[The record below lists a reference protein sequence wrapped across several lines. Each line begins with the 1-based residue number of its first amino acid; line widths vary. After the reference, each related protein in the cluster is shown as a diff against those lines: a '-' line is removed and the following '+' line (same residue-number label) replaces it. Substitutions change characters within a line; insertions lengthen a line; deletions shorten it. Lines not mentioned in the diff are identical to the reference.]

1 GQLEPPPQ
9 QHLQPHLQQP
19 QQNQQQS
26 QQQQQF
32 WPSNPLLEDFESQL
46 SEIALSSS
54 FWQSFLLPLQPQQQ
68 QQELPPPPP
77 FYQSSSTL
85 DFTGTAEQLQSLSN
99 CYTLLH
105 EASNSRSA
113 TSSSTS
119 NDNMQR
125 RRSNSRRYA
134 QHRQMI
140 PSPPPLQPSASAFAS
155 EMPHH
160 GSTASHLGY
169 QQQQQQDSNAPMLAA
184 LMAANAQSN
193 LLNPSPLDHQPPPP
207 AHQQPQ
213 QHQRRQPGVP
223 TALQNAA
230 TANGG
235 LFTHLKVSTASEQH
249 HNLRSHAGSSS
260 SSQQQNN
267 LRRHH
272 QQQQQR
278 QASSN
283 NQASSSHSLHHHQ
296 QRQQHQQTSN
306 PALMACLN
314 GAGGGGI
321 GRADSTVGAVHHRKR
336 SGDFSFPTFDSSSA
350 QSVSSSIFGGAASI
364 VDEFLSGCSS
374 SSFSHHN
381 HHHQHH
387 HHHHHHSSP
396 SSARPDSVLPEELP
410 FFEHLNTLLKPTLL
424 RPSRSNG
431 HNQYQQQAHC
441 DLEFGMNPQ
450 QVKSVLSM
458 RTRDLASGRT
468 EYAVQVLIRCFHSEA
483 GTQPDAFPPGVN
495 LTVNSQPVLGLPA
508 PLPCR
513 PGSDPVRPGRP
524 VNISGLCRLS
534 ASSQAN
540 NRIRVSWLH
549 RPSGPGYC
557 LSVSLARVVSS
568 NDLANRLLTLPGRV
582 RPASQTQRQIR
593 QLLLGNGDDDEDDD
607 DAMVAMTTITASL
620 RCPLSC
626 ARIQLPVRS
635 DDCRHVQC
643 FDARTYLSMNE
654 RRATWR
660 CPCCDRPA
668 PYASLHVDAHFQS
681 VLANAPKS
689 VDVVRFLDDGTWQPA
704 GANAASSS
712 TSASTAASASTYKG
726 SSSAL
731 RGANFDS
738 VVIDDDDDDDNSYS
752 AIDEAPPT
760 LKRQKRSD
768 SVDDSPSTICNDLDP
783 GDVIVVDLTA
793 DSDSGGD
800 GNGRDCDDSSDSQSD
815 TDTYNN
821 GYGCAYSSGAVGVI
835 VTPVQ
840 SPSPSPPIQPSSH
853 GGGAS
858 SSSNSSSSAAA
869 AAPVSVST
877 TSSINGSSHSF
888 PLSQDLPTYF
898 GSYPT
903 LPIHSSAMPPPPP
916 PPPLPMAAPSLSSS
930 AAMFPFD

>member
-1 GQLEPPPQ
+1 
-9 QHLQPHLQQP
+9 
-19 QQNQQQS
+19 
-26 QQQQQF
+26 
-32 WPSNPLLEDFESQL
+32 
-46 SEIALSSS
+46 
-54 FWQSFLLPLQPQQQ
+54 
-68 QQELPPPPP
+68 
-77 FYQSSSTL
+77 
-85 DFTGTAEQLQSLSN
+85 
-99 CYTLLH
+99 
-105 EASNSRSA
+105 
-113 TSSSTS
+113 
-119 NDNMQR
+119 
-125 RRSNSRRYA
+125 
-134 QHRQMI
+134 
-140 PSPPPLQPSASAFAS
+140 
-155 EMPHH
+155 
-160 GSTASHLGY
+160 
-169 QQQQQQDSNAPMLAA
+169 
-184 LMAANAQSN
+184 
-193 LLNPSPLDHQPPPP
+193 
-207 AHQQPQ
+207 
-213 QHQRRQPGVP
+213 
-223 TALQNAA
+223 
-230 TANGG
+230 
-235 LFTHLKVSTASEQH
+235 
-249 HNLRSHAGSSS
+249 
-260 SSQQQNN
+260 
-267 LRRHH
+267 
-272 QQQQQR
+272 
-278 QASSN
+278 
-283 NQASSSHSLHHHQ
+283 
-296 QRQQHQQTSN
+296 
-306 PALMACLN
+306 
-314 GAGGGGI
+314 
-321 GRADSTVGAVHHRKR
+321 
-336 SGDFSFPTFDSSSA
+336 
-350 QSVSSSIFGGAASI
+350 
-364 VDEFLSGCSS
+364 
-374 SSFSHHN
+374 
-381 HHHQHH
+381 
-387 HHHHHHSSP
+387 
-396 SSARPDSVLPEELP
+396 
-410 FFEHLNTLLKPTLL
+410 
-424 RPSRSNG
+424 
-431 HNQYQQQAHC
+431 
-441 DLEFGMNPQ
+441 MNPQ

-731 RGANFDS
+731 GGANFDS

-821 GYGCAYSSGAVGVI
+821 GYG
-835 VTPVQ
+835 
-840 SPSPSPPIQPSSH
+840 
-853 GGGAS
+853 
-858 SSSNSSSSAAA
+858 
-869 AAPVSVST
+869 
-877 TSSINGSSHSF
+877 
-888 PLSQDLPTYF
+888 LPTFRELWVLLSLRYSRRRHRRLF
-898 GSYPT
+898 NRR
-903 LPIHSSAMPPPPP
+903 L
-916 PPPLPMAAPSLSSS
+916 MAAVLRHRRIRRLQLQLQHQCLSVVRVVSMV
-930 AAMFPFD
+930 AAIVFLCLKTCQPILAVILLCLYTRRRCPRRHRRLRHSQWRLLHRRYQLLQCFRLNCQPAFHRLISFRRIVPMIIYFELEKQLAMCP

>member
-1 GQLEPPPQ
+1 
-9 QHLQPHLQQP
+9 
-19 QQNQQQS
+19 
-26 QQQQQF
+26 
-32 WPSNPLLEDFESQL
+32 
-46 SEIALSSS
+46 
-54 FWQSFLLPLQPQQQ
+54 PQQQ
-68 QQELPPPPP
+68 QEPSPPPP

-169 QQQQQQDSNAPMLAA
+169 QQQQQGSNAPMLAA

-235 LFTHLKVSTASEQH
+235 L
-249 HNLRSHAGSSS
+249 
-260 SSQQQNN
+260 
-267 LRRHH
+267 
-272 QQQQQR
+272 
-278 QASSN
+278 
-283 NQASSSHSLHHHQ
+283 
-296 QRQQHQQTSN
+296 
-306 PALMACLN
+306 
-314 GAGGGGI
+314 
-321 GRADSTVGAVHHRKR
+321 KR

-731 RGANFDS
+731 GGANFDS

-821 GYGCAYSSGAVGVI
+821 GYGFAYFSGAVGVI

-869 AAPVSVST
+869 AAPLSYFAYTLVGDAPAASATPNGGSFIVVISCCNVSV
-877 TSSINGSSHSF
+877 
-888 PLSQDLPTYF
+888 
-898 GSYPT
+898 
-903 LPIHSSAMPPPPP
+903 
-916 PPPLPMAAPSLSSS
+916 
-930 AAMFPFD
+930 

>member
-1 GQLEPPPQ
+1 
-9 QHLQPHLQQP
+9 
-19 QQNQQQS
+19 
-26 QQQQQF
+26 
-32 WPSNPLLEDFESQL
+32 
-46 SEIALSSS
+46 
-54 FWQSFLLPLQPQQQ
+54 PQQQ
-68 QQELPPPPP
+68 QQE
-77 FYQSSSTL
+77 
-85 DFTGTAEQLQSLSN
+85 
-99 CYTLLH
+99 
-105 EASNSRSA
+105 
-113 TSSSTS
+113 
-119 NDNMQR
+119 
-125 RRSNSRRYA
+125 
-134 QHRQMI
+134 
-140 PSPPPLQPSASAFAS
+140 PSASTAVLPVFFHIGFHGNSRAITILAVRSAS
-155 EMPHH
+155 
-160 GSTASHLGY
+160 SNDSFTSASATVSFGVCLRNAASWFYSVASGISAAAAAG
-169 QQQQQQDSNAPMLAA
+169 SNAPMLAA

-235 LFTHLKVSTASEQH
+235 L
-249 HNLRSHAGSSS
+249 
-260 SSQQQNN
+260 
-267 LRRHH
+267 
-272 QQQQQR
+272 
-278 QASSN
+278 
-283 NQASSSHSLHHHQ
+283 
-296 QRQQHQQTSN
+296 
-306 PALMACLN
+306 
-314 GAGGGGI
+314 
-321 GRADSTVGAVHHRKR
+321 KR

-689 VDVVRFLDDGTWQPA
+689 VDV
-704 GANAASSS
+704 
-712 TSASTAASASTYKG
+712 
-726 SSSAL
+726 
-731 RGANFDS
+731 
-738 VVIDDDDDDDNSYS
+738 
-752 AIDEAPPT
+752 
-760 LKRQKRSD
+760 
-768 SVDDSPSTICNDLDP
+768 
-783 GDVIVVDLTA
+783 
-793 DSDSGGD
+793 
-800 GNGRDCDDSSDSQSD
+800 
-815 TDTYNN
+815 
-821 GYGCAYSSGAVGVI
+821 
-835 VTPVQ
+835 
-840 SPSPSPPIQPSSH
+840 
-853 GGGAS
+853 
-858 SSSNSSSSAAA
+858 
-869 AAPVSVST
+869 
-877 TSSINGSSHSF
+877 
-888 PLSQDLPTYF
+888 
-898 GSYPT
+898 
-903 LPIHSSAMPPPPP
+903 
-916 PPPLPMAAPSLSSS
+916 
-930 AAMFPFD
+930 